1 MLLVCDA
8 PQSVSYLQPLGLGQG
23 VRMTLQDR
31 DHTHPLVL
39 SLQCDGLCCCLSLPS
54 SPSTF
59 SCTAAFWTRS
69 WRNLSWIY
77 QGQRGKALLCFA
89 TLPTLIHNPS
99 RQALAPGQKDR
110 EAQPAIP
117 PGVVNGV
124 STGRVVP
131 CSTGSPAQ
139 NKVLSPGYASARDL
153 QSCAG
158 EGTSLSLSLPS
169 PQACPRDV
177 FPCTR
182 HW

>member
-8 PQSVSYLQPLGLGQG
+8 PQSVSYLQLLGLGQG

-39 SLQCDGLCCCLSLPS
+39 SLQCDGLCCCLPLPS

-99 RQALAPGQKDR
+99 QQALAPGQKDR
-110 EAQPAIP
+110 EAQPAIL
-117 PGVVNGV
+117 PGVVSGI

-131 CSTGSPAQ
+131 CSTGEPSTEQSAVSWVRQCQRSAELCWGRHFPQ
-139 NKVLSPGYASARDL
+139 PLAS
-153 QSCAG
+153 QPTG
-158 EGTSLSLSLPS
+158 MP
-169 PQACPRDV
+169 
-177 FPCTR
+177 
-182 HW
+182 